1 MSSRA
6 ALAVL
11 LATVTSLACAEAA
24 RAQLPQQSGSVDL
37 LTQANVQIDGI
48 VEDDEIGETLAAA
61 GDVNGDGLR
70 DLIAGAGGNDFDARG
85 AAWVIFGRSTPG
97 PIDLAALG
105 SGGMLIVGAAPGD
118 AAANHV
124 EAAGDVNGD
133 GLDDLLVGA
142 PRADPNGR
150 ERAGSVHVVFG
161 RRGGGTVD
169 LSQPGAAVR
178 IDGAAA
184 DDELNAAA
192 RAGDFDGDGTDD
204 LVVAARYADANGR
217 DGSGSAYVL
226 SGAALTTPVV
236 DLAAPG
242 SALLLRIDG
251 AAPDDELA
259 SADSLAGVGDFNG
272 DHRDDILLAASSA
285 GNNGRESSG
294 SAYVVFGSDATGTL
308 DLAALGARG
317 VRIDGAD
324 SSHFLGVD
332 LGPAPDMN
340 ADGLADVVLSASRAE
355 YGGAS
360 SGSAYVVFG
369 RTASG
374 TIDLA
379 ALGAGGLRFDGDAGY
394 WAGAAVGNAGDVND
408 DGVEDLL
415 IGATDAD
422 PRGRSNAGS
431 TFVVLGPVTAPV
443 TQLSALGAGGLRID
457 GALEDSFTGDQ
468 VAGLGDFNGD
478 GRDDVATAGP
488 HSDIGGLAELGTLS
502 VVYGFGAAS
511 LAYPGSVTGRVGQ
524 PLTPLTPAVRRTG
537 AAAFTVSPPLPAGL
551 ALDPATGA
559 ISGTPLAAAPATEHT
574 VTMTDLT
581 GSTAARL
588 AVEVAAAPPATQA
601 AVPSVGAL
609 KVTPRCATSA
619 RRMTVRFRLSMA
631 TTAQVRIARRRG
643 GPRAGIRCLRGARFR
658 GEARAAQ
665 RPFRPITVRR
675 ELAAGTRNL
684 SLSRLLDGRRLRP
697 GPYVV
702 RVSVPGG
709 RVKAAPFRIRAR

>member
-1 MSSRA
+1 M
-6 ALAVL
+6 
-11 LATVTSLACAEAA
+11 TSLACAQAA

-48 VEDDEIGETLAAA
+48 VEDDVFGETLAAA
-61 GDVNGDGLR
+61 GDVNGDGLG
-70 DLIAGAGGNDFDARG
+70 DLIAGAYGNDFAQRG
-85 AAWVIFGRSTPG
+85 TAWVIFGRSTPG

-105 SGGMLIVGAAPGD
+105 SGGMMIVGAAPSDYAGS
-118 AAANHV
+118 HV
-124 EAAGDVNGD
+124 RAAGDANGD
-133 GLDDLLVGA
+133 GLDDLLVSA
-142 PRADPNGR
+142 PWADPNGR
-150 ERAGSVHVVFG
+150 DRAGSVYVVFG

-169 LSQPGAAVR
+169 LSERGAAVR
-178 IDGAAA
+178 IDGAAE

-204 LVVAARYADANGR
+204 LVVAAQYADPNGR
-217 DGSGSAYVL
+217 DDSGSAYVL
-226 SGAALTTPVV
+226 SGAALTAPVI
-236 DLAAPG
+236 DLTSPG

-251 AAPDDELA
+251 AAADDELA
-259 SADSLAGVGDFNG
+259 SSDAAAGVGDFNG
-272 DHRDDILLAASSA
+272 DDRDDILLAAAGA
-285 GNNGRESSG
+285 GNNGRDSSG

-308 DLAALGARG
+308 DLAALGTRG
-317 VRIDGAD
+317 ARIDGAGSD
-324 SSHFLGVD
+324 HFLGVD

-340 ADGLADVVLSASRAE
+340 ADGFADVVLSAARAE
-355 YGGAS
+355 YGGDF

-379 ALGAGGLRFDGDAGY
+379 TLGTGGLRFDGDAGY
-394 WAGAAVGNAGDVND
+394 AAGAAVGHAGDVND
-408 DGVEDLL
+408 DGVGDLL

-422 PRGRSNAGS
+422 PHGRPNAGS
-431 TFVVLGPVTAPV
+431 TFVVFGPVTAPV
-443 TQLSALGAGGLRID
+443 TQLSALGARGIRID
-457 GALEDSFTGDQ
+457 GTLENSFTGDQ

-478 GRDDVATAGP
+478 GRDDVAVAGP
-488 HSDIGGLAELGTLS
+488 NSDIGGLSELGTLS

-511 LAYPGSVTGRVGQ
+511 LTYPGSVTGRVGQ

-537 AAAFTVSPPLPAGL
+537 TAAFAVSPPLPAGL

-559 ISGTPLAAAPATEHT
+559 ISGTPLAAAAATQHT

-581 GSTAARL
+581 GSTAADI

-601 AVPSVGAL
+601 AMPSVGAL
-609 KVTPRCATSA
+609 TVTPRCAASA

-631 TTAQVRIARRRG
+631 TTVRVRIARRRG
-643 GPRAGIRCLRGARFR
+643 GPRAGIRCLRGTRFR
-658 GEARAAQ
+658 GDARAAQ

-675 ELAAGTRNL
+675 ELAAGSRSLRL
-684 SLSRLLDGRRLRP
+684 SGLLDGRRLRP

-709 RVKAAPFRIRAR
+709 PVKAAPFRIRAVSD